1 MSIVDEIVA
10 AHGGAEAWEAAE
22 RIRVRGRAGGLL
34 LRTRVP
40 GDLYRDVRIEVAV
53 GEPYAVAVDIPGPG
67 TRGVFDRG
75 EVRIETDAGDV
86 LRRRE
91 DPRPMFSGR
100 AGLRRNFRWDEFDF
114 AYFAGY
120 AWWNYLNHPLFLLRD
135 DVAVSEGKP
144 LRTKGGLRRR
154 LDVTFPPGLD
164 THSPRQSFFYDE
176 DLRLRR
182 HDYVA
187 EVVGGWAHAAHFC
200 DEHREAGGLLFPTKR
215 RVVPIGPGERPLPGP
230 VLVSLDLDEIDVV
243 PGTAVR
249 L

>member
-10 AHGGAEAWEAAE
+10 AHGGAEAWQAAG
-22 RIRVRGRAGGLL
+22 RVRVSGRAGGFL

-40 GDLYRDVRIEVAV
+40 RDLYRAVRIEVKL
-53 GEPYAVAVDIPGPG
+53 GEPYAVALGVPGPG
-67 TRGVFDRG
+67 FRGVFDHG
-75 EVRIETDAGDV
+75 AVRIEIDAGEV
-86 LRRRE
+86 LRSRE
-91 DPRPMFSGR
+91 NPRPLFSGR

-135 DVAVSEGKP
+135 DFGVREGESLAGKE
-144 LRTKGGLRRR
+144 GVWRR
-154 LDVTFPPGLD
+154 LDVTFPAGLD
-164 THSPRQSFFYDE
+164 THSPLQSFFYDE

-200 DEHREAGGLLFPTKR
+200 DGHREAGGLLFPTRR

-230 VLVSLDLDEIDVV
+230 VLVALDLDEIEVV
-243 PGTAVR
+243 PSEPGA
-249 L
+249 

>member
-10 AHGGAEAWEAAE
+10 AHGGADAWHAAE

-40 GDLYRDVRIEVAV
+40 RSQYRDLHIEVTV
-53 GEPYAVAVDIPGPG
+53 GEPYAVAFDVPEPG
-67 TRGVFDRG
+67 TRGVFDHG
-75 EVRIETDAGDV
+75 AVRIETDAGAV
-86 LRRRE
+86 LRRRD

-100 AGLRRNFRWDEFDF
+100 TGLRRNFRWDEFDF

-135 DVAVSEGKP
+135 DLQVSEGPP
-144 LRTKGGLRRR
+144 LRTDGGLQRR
-154 LDVTFPPGLD
+154 LDVAFPPGLD

-176 DLRLRR
+176 SLRLRR

-187 EVVGGWAHAAHFC
+187 EVVGRWAHAAHFC
-200 DEHREAGGLLFPTKR
+200 DEHREAGGLLFPTRR

-230 VLVSLDLDEIDVV
+230 VLVSLDLDEIDVL
-243 PGTAVR
+243 PIT
-249 L
+249 